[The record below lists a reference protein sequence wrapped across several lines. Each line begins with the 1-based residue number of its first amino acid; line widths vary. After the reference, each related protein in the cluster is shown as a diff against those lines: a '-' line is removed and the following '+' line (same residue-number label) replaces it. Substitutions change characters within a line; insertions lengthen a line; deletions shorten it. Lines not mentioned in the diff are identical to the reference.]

1 MLEKKGETNSNRESR
16 IVAPPSIPE
25 GKQKLSLDL
34 REVMRYFPSA
44 VTVVTSILPSGE
56 QFGLTVSAFCS
67 LSLDPP
73 LVLICIRNESTAT
86 KLFKESMKYCVNI
99 LAEDQRPIAETFS
112 LAGEAGRFDHLDY
125 YSGKSKCAIIRNTI
139 GYIDCKIVRVIEA
152 GDHHIFIG
160 EAIDVSAQKKEPLL
174 YIDRRYVN
182 LEKEKPA

>member
-1 MLEKKGETNSNRESR
+1 MQEKKDGTNNREGR
-16 IVAPPSIPE
+16 AVASPSIPE
-25 GKQKLSLDL
+25 GKQGFPVDL
-34 REVMRYFPSA
+34 RKVMRYFPSA

-125 YSGKSKCAIIRNTI
+125 YSGKTKCAIVRNTI
-139 GYIDCKIVRVIEA
+139 GYIDCQIVRVIKA

-160 EAIDVSAQKKEPLL
+160 EAVDVSAEKKEPLL
-174 YIDRRYVN
+174 YIDRHYVR